1 VPWLE
6 PLGSVPG
13 KGVSN
18 PVFMTSRDGI
28 QWNRHFMEA
37 FIRPGRDPR
46 NWVHRTNM
54 VASGVHQTAPDEISL
69 YVHRHYNYPSAYL
82 ERMTLRLDGF
92 VSVHG
97 DHHGGGF
104 TTNPFL
110 LEGTNMVLNFAT
122 SAAGTLRYEVI
133 DANGNPLPGLGFEQT
148 PPLYGDDIARKIAVQ
163 PAKRNE
169 RSALAASPLRLRFRL
184 RDADLYS
191 VKFED

>member
-1 VPWLE
+1 
-6 PLGSVPG
+6 
-13 KGVSN
+13 
-18 PVFMTSRDGI
+18 
-28 QWNRHFMEA
+28 
-37 FIRPGRDPR
+37 
-46 NWVHRTNM
+46 
-54 VASGVHQTAPDEISL
+54 
-69 YVHRHYNYPSAYL
+69 
-82 ERMTLRLDGF
+82 
-92 VSVHG
+92 
-97 DHHGGGF
+97 
-104 TTNPFL
+104 
-110 LEGTNMVLNFAT
+110 MVLNFAT